1 MTCDHVG
8 AARYTS
14 ADKQTQI
21 CYRCGNDIEQP
32 EVMDTSYD
40 GRPGFSERPVPDAN
54 TAGKVGREHPD
65 TAQQAATRIMPR
77 TGTQRQ
83 KVLTAIRVLAQTD
96 EELQTRL
103 TMNPSSQR
111 PRRVE
116 LVEQRWIEDSGVR
129 RKTSSGAD
137 AIVWRYKPEDGGT

>member
-1 MTCDHVG
+1 MNGISHTVMKCDHVG
-8 AARYTS
+8 AARYT
-14 ADKQTQI
+14 AMDGKTQI
-21 CYRCGNDIEQP
+21 CYRCGNDII
-32 EVMDTSYD
+32 
-40 GRPGFSERPVPDAN
+40 RPAPDAD

-83 KVLTAIRVLAQTD
+83 RVLAAIRVLAQTD

-137 AIVWRYKPEDGGT
+137 AIVWRYRPHKVAR